1 VINADF
7 LPPVV
12 EDADPITERA
22 DLMNFSRHK

>member
-7 LPPVV
+7 LPPVI
-12 EDADPITERA
+12 EYSDPVTKSA